1 MPAFAL
7 FPVLLALSNPSGM
20 SLLQDTAASG
30 ARAFPILDAEAAC
43 RDVSRMDLNKIDN
56 TRCLTDERKAREAL
70 QNDWVSFPESAREQC
85 LRLAVPPA
93 LPSYVTLQECLNIE
107 KDAAKLSK
115 NRPDTGLPGTPGLR

>member
-43 RDVSRMDLNKIDN
+43 RDVSRMDLNKMTIPM
-56 TRCLTDERKAREAL
+56 
-70 QNDWVSFPESAREQC
+70 S
-85 LRLAVPPA
+85 
-93 LPSYVTLQECLNIE
+93 
-107 KDAAKLSK
+107 
-115 NRPDTGLPGTPGLR
+115 GG